1 LDVPLSLLLD
11 DVQWI
16 DGSSISVLNQILKTS
31 QIKRLFFV
39 ASFRDE
45 KENSFV
51 EMVDGLHGW
60 GMAPTKVKLD
70 CLDGTAVNMLLSR
83 MLCLAPRLVLS
94 LSEIVFH
101 KTSGSPLFI
110 MELMQSLIT
119 KGLLY
124 VSLTR
129 RRWMWDEEKIQATS
143 LPDNVV
149 SLFVEKIS
157 RLDVSVQSSLSLLS
171 CLDGPTDTEIITTIE
186 SNLGLTLVN
195 PLEIAVAEGLVSNQK
210 GKYCFCHNRIQGKLS
225 FTTRYPVKY

>member
-101 KTSGSPLFI
+101 KTSGSPFI
-110 MELMQSLIT
+110 HHGAYAIF
-119 KGLLY
+119 
-124 VSLTR
+124 
-129 RRWMWDEEKIQATS
+129 
-143 LPDNVV
+143 DNERFTVCE
-149 SLFVEKIS
+149 SHS
-157 RLDVSVQSSLSLLS
+157 PSMDV
-171 CLDGPTDTEIITTIE
+171 GRGKDTG
-186 SNLGLTLVN
+186 NKF
-195 PLEIAVAEGLVSNQK
+195 A
-210 GKYCFCHNRIQGKLS
+210 
-225 FTTRYPVKY
+225 